1 MKHKKVLALLIS
13 AGLTASSLH
22 GCSFMPQTAFGME
35 TGEQKAAG
43 EDMTDG
49 TEENA
54 QNPAPAD
61 EMPAPEEGEKTGS
74 DRNFSHRCLRRSE
87 STLRT
92 AARWS
97 AIVTGGIR

>member
-22 GCSFMPQTAFGME
+22 GCSLMPQTAFGME

-54 QNPAPAD
+54 QDPALSGEQQEAGKAPAAQG
-61 EMPAPEEGEKTGS
+61 APDGELT
-74 DRNFSHRCLRRSE
+74 DE
-87 STLRT
+87 STET
-92 AARWS
+92 SDPAA
-97 AIVTGGIR
+97 GGADP

>member
-13 AGLTASSLH
+13 AGLSAGSLH
-22 GCSFMPQTAFGME
+22 GCSLMPQTAFGME
-35 TGEQKAAG
+35 TQEQEEAG

-61 EMPAPEEGEKTGS
+61 EMPATEVGE
-74 DRNFSHRCLRRSE
+74 
-87 STLRT
+87 
-92 AARWS
+92 
-97 AIVTGGIR
+97 